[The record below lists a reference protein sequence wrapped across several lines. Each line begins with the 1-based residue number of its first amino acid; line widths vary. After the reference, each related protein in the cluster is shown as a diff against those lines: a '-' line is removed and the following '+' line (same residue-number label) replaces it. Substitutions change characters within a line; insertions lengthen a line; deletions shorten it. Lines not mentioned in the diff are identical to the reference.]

1 MIKMLCVVLL
11 PCRSCCPWWSSD
23 ALVFSYSPGRSPWN
37 QEMNELKVHK
47 NFTCPLPPW
56 PPPNTELRPGI
67 IPMTWDR
74 NIHLCNCMYVCM
86 ITCDM
91 GPSFMMF
98 WNCSYM
104 FLRVNRPFL
113 MSSIILS
120 SSMFKS
126 FTRAIKPSM
135 SPIPNSLLMNG
146 FFSNGSRLSI
156 CSPVPMK
163 ITGLEDEVDYRPRS
177 WVRYKI
183 PFSGS
188 YSAEST
194 TSLGVT
200 IQLCDH
206 HTCHVNLVDND
217 WLVCLTLVQSS
228 ILHVWNTSEMFGNL
242 LLEGPSLCLAR
253 LPDGGVHHKNHIVR
267 AHCIA
272 HLAKKRWCATFHWN
286 QKLRPRELY
295 RQHFFK
301 EGILLFVSSRSVHND
316 DFETLVSSH

>member
-1 MIKMLCVVLL
+1 
-11 PCRSCCPWWSSD
+11 
-23 ALVFSYSPGRSPWN
+23 
-37 QEMNELKVHK
+37 
-47 NFTCPLPPW
+47 
-56 PPPNTELRPGI
+56 
-67 IPMTWDR
+67 
-74 NIHLCNCMYVCM
+74 
-86 ITCDM
+86 M

-206 HTCHVNLVDND
+206 HTCHVNLIDD
-217 WLVCLTLVQSS
+217 ALPMCLDS
-228 ILHVWNTSEMFGNL
+228 
-242 LLEGPSLCLAR
+242 
-253 LPDGGVHHKNHIVR
+253 
-267 AHCIA
+267 
-272 HLAKKRWCATFHWN
+272 TFTI
-286 QKLRPRELY
+286 P
-295 RQHFFK
+295 FP
-301 EGILLFVSSRSVHND
+301 
-316 DFETLVSSH
+316 